1 MLNVTLIIKAMK
13 NKRVQKLSDEK
24 VELIQQLAA
33 KIEQALAEMKIKP
46 EDELEVFAETVA
58 LLIIHWGRV
67 SNWSVLE
74 TTSYAGYVMSNFMEK
89 GIGAEIKDMNSFMQ
103 FKSNKNVN

>member
-1 MLNVTLIIKAMK
+1 MK

-67 SNWSVLE
+67 SNWSVIE

-89 GIGAEIKDMNSFMQ
+89 GIGAEIQDLKSFVQ

>member
-1 MLNVTLIIKAMK
+1 MK
-13 NKRVQKLSDEK
+13 NKREQKLSDEK
-24 VELIQQLAA
+24 VEQIQQLAT

-67 SNWSVLE
+67 SEWTPLE
-74 TTSYAGYVMSNFMEK
+74 TTAYAGYVMSNFMEK
-89 GIGAEIKDMNSFMQ
+89 GIGAEIQDIKSFTQ
-103 FKSNKNVN
+103 FKTNKNVN

>member
-1 MLNVTLIIKAMK
+1 MK

-24 VELIQQLAA
+24 VEQIQELAA
-33 KIEQALAEMKIKP
+33 RIEKALDEMKIKP

-67 SNWSVLE
+67 TEWSPIE
-74 TTSYAGYVMSNFMEK
+74 TAAYAGYVMSNFMEK
-89 GIGAEIKDMNSFMQ
+89 GIGAEIQDLKSFTQ
-103 FKSNKNVN
+103 FKTNKNVN